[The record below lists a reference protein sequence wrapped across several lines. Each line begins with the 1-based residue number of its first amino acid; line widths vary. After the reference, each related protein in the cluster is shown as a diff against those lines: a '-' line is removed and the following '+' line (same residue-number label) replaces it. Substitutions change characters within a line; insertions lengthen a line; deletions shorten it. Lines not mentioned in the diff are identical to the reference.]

1 MRPRT
6 EKDIRRLYH
15 QFTARVLRGLKRPPS
30 AYEIAERLE
39 EEGLIEF
46 TSRDLNGIPLKY
58 RETEKCW
65 KLKSLDQEVLNLF
78 KEDL

>member
-6 EKDIRRLYH
+6 EKDVRRLYH
-15 QFTARVLRGLKRPPS
+15 QFTARVLRGLKRPPG
-30 AYEIAERLE
+30 AWEIAERLE
-39 EEGLIEF
+39 AEGLIEF
-46 TSRDLNGIPLKY
+46 TARNSEGIPIRY

-65 KLKSLDQEVLNLF
+65 SLESLDETVINLF